1 MAPMTP
7 EKKAMMMERLKKG
20 KEAKA
25 KARADAAA
33 AGLPDP
39 HPRKKRA
46 KKAKTSDGAVQDPL
60 AAPPTN
66 DSVRGIDQATKQGVA
81 MKPVDATPV
90 ETKPI
95 DVPGLPGDAAVT
107 AKKKDIVQNAEKKPV
122 PAEGKGLSTTGKP
135 KKVNENEMITNE
147 ETGHQVISAMFPGQ
161 EESVKKALKA
171 NKKTVTTAAGVPKQE
186 HPNAIAESYTV
197 KNVAK
202 HIPDIKSVEAVGKPF
217 SFSAVRKLLYQ

>member
-7 EKKAMMMERLKKG
+7 ERKAMMMERLRKG

-46 KKAKTSDGAVQDPL
+46 KKVKTSDGAVQDPL
-60 AAPPTN
+60 AAQPAN
-66 DSVRGIDQATKQGVA
+66 NSVRGIDEATKDGVA
-81 MKPVDATPV
+81 SKPVDGVPPTTV
-90 ETKPI
+90 PI
-95 DVPGLPGDAAVT
+95 DVPGLPGDAEKS
-107 AKKKDIVQNAEKKPV
+107 AKKHDIVKKANTRKV
-122 PAEGKGLSTTGKP
+122 PKEGKGLSTTGKP
-135 KKVNENEMITNE
+135 EKVNATEMVTNE

-171 NKKTVTTAAGVPKQE
+171 NKKTVTTAAGVPRQE
-186 HPNAIAESYTV
+186 HPNALSDSQTV
-197 KNVAK
+197 KNVSN
-202 HIPDIKSVEAVGKPF
+202 HIPDVKAVQAVGKPF